1 MEEVPGP
8 TVECSI
14 GADTVER
21 TIVDSDC
28 GGMLNTSVSL
38 DDAEAEAVAE
48 ADAGMPGVSVDVGAS
63 VTEMVEDPELGVDVM
78 GGVAPEI
85 VSEGRGN
92 PPALQV
98 SS

>member
-1 MEEVPGP
+1 
-8 TVECSI
+8 
-14 GADTVER
+14 
-21 TIVDSDC
+21 
-28 GGMLNTSVSL
+28 MLNTSVSL
-38 DDAEAEAVAE
+38 DDADAVAE
-48 ADAGMPGVSVDVGAS
+48 ADAGIPGVRVDVGAN
-63 VTEMVEDPELGVDVM
+63 VTEMVEDPELGADVM

>member
-1 MEEVPGP
+1 MEEAPAP
-8 TVECSI
+8 TVERST

-21 TIVDSDC
+21 TIVVSDC
-28 GGMLNTSVSL
+28 GGMLNTSVSV
-38 DDAEAEAVAE
+38 DDAEAE
-48 ADAGMPGVSVDVGAS
+48 ADAGMPGVRVDVGAN
-63 VTEMVEDPELGVDVM
+63 VTEMVEDPELGTDVM

-85 VSEGRGN
+85 VSEGSGN